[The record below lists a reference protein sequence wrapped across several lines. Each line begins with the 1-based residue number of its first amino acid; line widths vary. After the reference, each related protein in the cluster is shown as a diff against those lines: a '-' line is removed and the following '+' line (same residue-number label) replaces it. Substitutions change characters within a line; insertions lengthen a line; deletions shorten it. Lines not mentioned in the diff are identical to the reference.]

1 MVNIEK
7 IEHYYG
13 TSFALN
19 VTDLQLNAGEVTVLL
34 GKNGSGKSTLIKTI
48 LVVVEHKYKKM
59 TPDLKG
65 KEYRK
70 KIGVLLEGSDSVYPR
85 LTVWNNA
92 KYLSKLRTG
101 SFDKSLMEEIIQL
114 LGLGKYRDV
123 ACQKLSTGNRRK
135 ACIAAIFASN
145 PDYIFLD
152 EPTLGLDM
160 EAIETL
166 KAFLN
171 EKAKQGKVV
180 VLTSHDS
187 SFMLDI
193 SDKFYLIDNGS
204 LTDSGTS
211 LEQFHAAF
219 DFIKKSVA

>member
-1 MVNIEK
+1 MINIEK

-13 TSFALN
+13 TLFSLE
-19 VTDLQLNAGEVTVLL
+19 VTDLQFNTGEVTVLL
-34 GKNGSGKSTLIKTI
+34 GKNGSGKSTLIKSI
-48 LVVVEHKYKKM
+48 LGVVEPKYRLM
-59 TPDLKG
+59 TPNLID

-70 KIGVLLEGSDSVYPR
+70 KIGVLLEGSDSVFPR

-101 SFDKSLMEEIIQL
+101 TFDKSLMEEIIQL
-114 LGLGKYRDV
+114 LGLDKFRDV

-135 ACIAAIFASN
+135 AYIAAIFTSN

-160 EAIETL
+160 EATEIL
-166 KAFLN
+166 KSFLI
-171 EKAKQGKVV
+171 EKAKQGKTV

-187 SFMLDI
+187 SFMLDV
-193 SDKFYLIDNGS
+193 SDKFYLIDDGKII
-204 LTDSGTS
+204 DSGS
-211 LEQFHAAF
+211 SFEQFYAAF
-219 DFIKKSVA
+219 DFIKKSAA